1 MTRILLILAIGF
13 GLLTAYIDSRPN
25 WDDTGLIALAMVAGC
40 TLLSLAEPRY
50 PWLWALAVGVWI
62 PAFGIMQSHNY
73 ASLLALAFAF
83 AGAYSGTAF
92 REILK
97 PA

>member
-1 MTRILLILAIGF
+1 MTRVLLILAIGF

-25 WDDTGLIALAMVAGC
+25 WDDTGMVALAMVGGC
-40 TLLSLAEPRY
+40 ALLSLAEPRY

-62 PAFGIMQSHNY
+62 PAFGIVQSHNY
-73 ASLLALAFAF
+73 GSLLALAFAV

-92 REILK
+92 RKIL
-97 PA
+97 AAA